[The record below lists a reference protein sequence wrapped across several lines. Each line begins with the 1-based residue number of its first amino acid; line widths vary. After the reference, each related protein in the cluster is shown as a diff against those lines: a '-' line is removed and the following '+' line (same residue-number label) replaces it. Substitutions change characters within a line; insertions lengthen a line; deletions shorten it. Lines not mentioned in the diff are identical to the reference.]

1 MLLVI
6 RHARA
11 GSRKE
16 WNGPDIERPLS
27 KKGRRQADGLV
38 EILAPYPIEHL
49 VSSPYVRCLQT
60 VKPLAKARH
69 LEIEPRREL
78 AEGAA
83 AEDPLALVRELSGT
97 AAAVCTH
104 GDIVALILF
113 GLAEQD
119 GLDLPEDPAYPKGS
133 VWVLEEVDGKF
144 KSAKYLPPPAE

>member
-1 MLLVI
+1 LLVI

-11 GSRKE
+11 GARKE
-16 WNGPDIERPLS
+16 WKGPDIERPLS

-38 EILAPYPIEHL
+38 EVLEGYPIEHL
-49 VSSPYVRCLQT
+49 ASSPYGRCIQT
-60 VKPLAKARH
+60 VEPLAKARH
-69 LEIEPRREL
+69 LEIEVRSEL

-83 AEDPLALVRELSGT
+83 ASDVLGLVRQLSGT
-97 AAAVCTH
+97 AAALCTH
-104 GDIVALILF
+104 GDIVSIILY

-144 KSAKYLPPPAE
+144 KSAKYLPPPVR